1 MAFRGRSL
9 KIVFGILCLVFP
21 LAKMSKIDIIISEKL
36 ININGGNEDSG
47 QDIYEGGGDGDWFN
61 VF

>member
-1 MAFRGRSL
+1 MV
-9 KIVFGILCLVFP
+9 IGILCLVFP

-47 QDIYEGGGDGDWFN
+47 QDVYEGGGDGDCFD